1 MSGPMSSFA
10 SGRRS
15 RGSLAAGI
23 ALTLLLLASLILLSD
38 VTHDAA
44 RFGERYVILLAIN
57 AAGLVLFVVL
67 IGVQI
72 RRLYRDLRERQ
83 PGARLR
89 ARLLALFVALA
100 LLPALVVFVF
110 SRDFLRWGI
119 DSWFDLRIEGAFEDA
134 LKLSRNTIDQR
145 TRKLLRQTEELAEQL
160 AEGSPDGKALDL
172 RELRDPDST
181 IVANPSL
188 PIGLDHLRAHHGA
201 EELLLL
207 SRRGAV
213 VAISSASPEM
223 IPEVPSASILLQLRQ
238 GQSYIGLDPIRSG
251 KLVVR
256 VVVPVEELGPGGD
269 PGYLQALYPVSRDV
283 NALAD
288 KVEQAYGKYK
298 ALAYLRKQLKLSFA
312 MTLTL
317 VLVFTILAAIFAAL
331 YCARRVT
338 APIRDLAE
346 GTRSVAAGDYSQ
358 ELPVASRD
366 ELGFLVRSF
375 NDMTRQIGR
384 ARDEVEAQRAYL
396 EAVLGRLSS
405 GVLTLDRQI
414 RLRTANIAASRILGI
429 DLDAARGTALAVAA
443 EQHPHLRPLCEALRA
458 AARGATAD
466 WREEVQLFGVGGRQ
480 VLLCR
485 GTPLMSVSE
494 RDSGYVIVFD
504 DITALIKG
512 QRDAAWSEV
521 ARRLAHE
528 IKNPLT
534 PIQLSAE
541 RLRRKYLKTLPEA
554 EAEVMDRLTHT
565 IVQQVET
572 MKQMVNSFSDYAR
585 TPTMQAQECRI
596 NDLVTEVVDLYRSV
610 DRKAVFETELDPELP
625 LVVADPGRLRQV
637 LNNLIK
643 NAIEA
648 TEPGTAPHLRV
659 TTRHIGDDGHHSLE
673 LRIGDRGRG
682 VPEASLDRIF
692 EPYVT
697 HKPKGTGLGLAIVK
711 KIIEEHAGVVWIENN
726 PGGGA
731 SAVIRLPITGLGY
744 KYYKYNGS
752 NVVESRQPLNSGLEK
767 KVV

>member
-1 MSGPMSSFA
+1 MSSFP

-15 RGSLAAGI
+15 RGTLAAGI

-44 RFGERYVILLAIN
+44 RFGELYVILLFIN

-119 DSWFDLRIEGAFEDA
+119 DSWFDLRIERAFEDA
-134 LKLSRNTIDQR
+134 LKLSRNAIDQR

-160 AEGSPDGKALDL
+160 AEGPPDGNPLDL

-188 PIGLDHLRAHHGA
+188 PIGLDHLRTQHGA
-201 EELLLL
+201 DELLLL
-207 SRRGAV
+207 SRRGAI
-213 VAISSASPEM
+213 VAISSASPEI
-223 IPEVPSASILLQLRQ
+223 IPDVPSSSILLQLRQ

-251 KLVVR
+251 KLAVR

-288 KVEQAYGKYK
+288 NVEQAYGKYK
-298 ALAYLRKQLKLSFA
+298 ELAYVRKQLKLSFA

-346 GTRSVAAGDYSQ
+346 GTRSVAAGDYSR

-366 ELGFLVRSF
+366 ELGFLVQSF

-384 ARDEVEAQRAYL
+384 ARDEIEAQRAYL

-466 WREEVQLFGVGGRQ
+466 WRAEVQFFGAGGRQ
-480 VLLCR
+480 VLMCR
-485 GTPLMSVSE
+485 GTPLMSVSD

-541 RLRRKYLKTLPEA
+541 RLRRKYLGTLPEA
-554 EAEVMDRLTHT
+554 EAEVMDRLTNT

-572 MKQMVNSFSDYAR
+572 MKQMVNTSPTTRAR
-585 TPTMQAQECRI
+585 RPCRHGVPHQRPGHGGGGPVPQRRSQGRVRDRSGPGAASRGSGPRAPAAGVEQPHQERH
-596 NDLVTEVVDLYRSV
+596 RGH
-610 DRKAVFETELDPELP
+610 RA
-625 LVVADPGRLRQV
+625 RR
-637 LNNLIK
+637 
-643 NAIEA
+643 
-648 TEPGTAPHLRV
+648 GTAPQDHDPP
-659 TTRHIGDDGHHSLE
+659 RH
-673 LRIGDRGRG
+673 
-682 VPEASLDRIF
+682 
-692 EPYVT
+692 
-697 HKPKGTGLGLAIVK
+697 
-711 KIIEEHAGVVWIENN
+711 
-726 PGGGA
+726 
-731 SAVIRLPITGLGY
+731 
-744 KYYKYNGS
+744 
-752 NVVESRQPLNSGLEK
+752 
-767 KVV
+767 